1 MTRHTVV
8 VTDHRFDDLSV
19 EREGLGDL
27 ADVEALLEDPD
38 ERADQLARADALL
51 NTLWTVDREAIDA
64 LSDCRVI
71 ARWGIGY
78 DNIDVEAAADRKIPV
93 VNVPDYCIEEVS
105 THAVAMILSNARR
118 LKHYGAEVAA
128 GGWKSE
134 AVAPIEQ
141 RFSSSTVGV
150 IGYGAIGQ
158 LVGERVAALGADVL
172 ASDPYLTPADV
183 GEEATLVEREELLER
198 ADHVTVHSPLTD
210 ETRGLIDADA
220 LARMK
225 DTATLVN
232 AARGGIVDEEALV
245 EALDS
250 GEIVAAGIDT
260 FEEEPPAPDHP
271 LRDHP
276 KVVATPHEAWYSAEA
291 DAERRES
298 VVAAVRAALRGEQ
311 PPNVVNG
318 VAVDG

>member
-8 VTDHRFDDLSV
+8 VTDHTFEDLSV
-19 EREGLGDL
+19 EREGLADL
-27 ADVEALLEDPD
+27 ADVEGLAEDPD

-51 NTLWTVDREAIDA
+51 NTLWEVDEAAIEA
-64 LSDCRVI
+64 LSGCRII

-78 DNIDVEAAADRKIPV
+78 DNIDADAAAERGIPV
-93 VNVPDYCIEEVS
+93 VNVPDYCIEEVA
-105 THAVAMILSNARR
+105 THAVAMILANARR
-118 LKHYGAEVAA
+118 LKHYDAAVAA
-128 GGWKSE
+128 GEWKSE
-134 AVAPIEQ
+134 AVAPIDR
-141 RFSSSTVGV
+141 RFSSGTVGV
-150 IGYGAIGQ
+150 IGYGAIGR
-158 LVGERVAALGADVL
+158 LVGERAAALGADVL
-172 ASDPYLTPADV
+172 ASDPYLTPEDV
-183 GEEATLVEREELLER
+183 GGEATLVERAELLER

-232 AARGGIVDEEALV
+232 VARGGIVDEDALID
-245 EALDS
+245 ALDA
-250 GEIVAAGIDT
+250 GELVAAGIDV
-260 FEEEPPAPDHP
+260 FEAEPPAEDHP

-276 KVVATPHEAWYSAEA
+276 RVVATPHEAWYSEEA

-318 VAVDG
+318 VDPGE